1 MIPMK
6 TVRWCLRLPVLAL
19 ACVAL
24 AAGPVTARADD
35 PQPGA
40 PAIDPMKALAEAWP
54 ERPEWL
60 DMYTD
65 ILQGSQLGPNDGWFR
80 RAVAQTRFGWDA
92 TRKRFDRDG
101 DGKVA
106 RAEFSGDNAD
116 FARLDR
122 DHDRALTRGDFD
134 FSAHALAPSPGA
146 MIFQRADRDGNGKVT
161 REEID
166 ALFSQV
172 DTDGHGFLSLSD
184 LQESFPMPS
193 MGSAPRGRSG
203 GPSKE
208 TLVRGL
214 FRQEIGSLQ
223 PGPALGETAPDFTL
237 KTVDGKQEVTLSKK
251 IGPKPVVLVFG
262 NFTCGPFRAQAGNV
276 EKLYQRYRDR
286 ATFVMV
292 YVREAHPIDGWI
304 MESNDRVGVHLAQP
318 KTYDERV
325 GVARTCSRSLGLG
338 MPMLVDTLDDTVG
351 ARYSGMPSRL
361 YLIDREGKVAYKSG
375 RGPFGFKPAELEQS
389 LVLSLQDDASHA
401 SEPVHQAKVK

>member
-1 MIPMK
+1 
-6 TVRWCLRLPVLAL
+6 
-19 ACVAL
+19 
-24 AAGPVTARADD
+24 
-35 PQPGA
+35 
-40 PAIDPMKALAEAWP
+40 MKALAEAWP

-116 FARLDR
+116 FAHLDR